1 MSERAGAGLVWTA
14 MEEEETNSEAVTPDV
29 MEEAANGGM
38 VSEPTKLIRIA
49 TMTRAMLEE
58 VRQAPLDEGGRKRLA
73 AVHDRSVEELRE
85 VLSPELLEE
94 FNDVMVPLDAGQV
107 TEAELRIAQAQL
119 IGWLEGLFHG
129 IQASLWTQQMIAQSQ
144 LAEMQKKALL
154 PARGRT
160 EDDPSGLY
168 L

>member
-1 MSERAGAGLVWTA
+1 MDESTKPIIVEDPSIAGPGVEA
-14 MEEEETNSEAVTPDV
+14 EEEAP
-29 MEEAANGGM
+29 

-58 VRQAPLDEGGRKRLA
+58 VRQAPLDDGGRIRLA
-73 AVHDRSVEELRE
+73 EVHGRSIAELRD

-94 FNDVMVPLDAGQV
+94 FDEVMIPLKVGAV

-129 IQASLWTQQMIAQSQ
+129 IQASLWSQQMAAQSQ
-144 LAEMQKKALL
+144 LAEMQRRALTG
-154 PARGRT
+154 PSKEGGDR
-160 EDDPSGLY
+160 SGLY